1 MPEVREIV
9 TNEQRYSG
17 HHSSEHEFRTNSHS
31 DDRNSIRGRY
41 RGGNFRGRGRGDRF
55 GRNWDGDDYRQ
66 KDLDRDT
73 RSPPR
78 LSRAGER
85 IRSQSPQR
93 NGDRWGSRFGNS
105 PRRPRDAS
113 PPPTH
118 LSVRREND
126 PGKDEFGRD
135 IRPES
140 HNSPAH
146 TNSLTY
152 PPISPPSIL
161 DPRKS
166 PIEASNGPHSTL
178 DENPVSLLSSN
189 KIPSTASGTL
199 DSDSNISE
207 LGLES
212 FNPATFDYTSPT
224 SWDALGKLWQVTNGC
239 LPSQEQLVQFIISC
253 GTGQQMAPTFQPSN
267 QSFNQQNYTPFRGR
281 GRGRG
286 FSRGH
291 GGSGYGNGRVDFDGW
306 GKEDDSQTCA
316 IVLGGGED
324 DDGGNASS
332 DHGISEPSAQSS
344 VANAGCM
351 QKVGDTWKFVLNA
364 TTDHTTS

>member
-17 HHSSEHEFRTNSHS
+17 HHSSEHEFRTTSHS

-41 RGGNFRGRGRGDRF
+41 RGGNFSGRGRGDRF

-66 KDLDRDT
+66 KDLDKDT

-78 LSRAGER
+78 SSRGGR
-85 IRSQSPQR
+85 IRSQSPKR
-93 NGDRWGSRFGNS
+93 KGDRWGSRFGSS
-105 PRRPRDAS
+105 PRMPRDAS
-113 PPPTH
+113 PPPN
-118 LSVRREND
+118 LSGKEND

-140 HNSPAH
+140 P
-146 TNSLTY
+146 TPTGSLTQ
-152 PPISPPSIL
+152 PSISPPSIL

-166 PIEASNGPHSTL
+166 PIDASNGPHTTH
-178 DENPVSLLSSN
+178 DENPVTLLSSN
-189 KIPSTASGTL
+189 KIPSATL
-199 DSDSNISE
+199 DSNSNISE

-224 SWDALGKLWQVTNGC
+224 SWVALGKLWQVTHGC
-239 LPSQEQLVQFIISC
+239 LPSQEQLVQFIVSYD
-253 GTGQQMAPTFQPSN
+253 TGQQMAPTFQPSN
-267 QSFNQQNYTPFRGR
+267 QSFNQQNYTPSFRGR

-286 FSRGH
+286 LSQA
-291 GGSGYGNGRVDFDGW
+291 GGSGYGNGRADFDGW

-316 IVLGGGED
+316 VFLGGGED
-324 DDGGNASS
+324 DGGS
-332 DHGISEPSAQSS
+332 DHGTSEQNQSS
-344 VANAGCM
+344 VANAGSM
-351 QKVGDTWKFVLNA
+351 QKVGDTWKYVLGA
-364 TTDHTTS
+364 TADYTTS